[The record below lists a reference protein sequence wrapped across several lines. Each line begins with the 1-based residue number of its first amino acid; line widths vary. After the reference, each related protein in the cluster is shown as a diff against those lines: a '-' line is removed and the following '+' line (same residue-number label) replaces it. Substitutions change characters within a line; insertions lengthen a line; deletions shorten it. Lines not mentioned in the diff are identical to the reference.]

1 MEKFFN
7 DKGKEM
13 IGWDEIIEGGLS
25 KTATVMWWRS
35 WAKNA
40 PSKTTG
46 QGNPIIF
53 TPNGQFYLDYQEDK
67 NSVANIYNYDP
78 MSEIQNAEMQP
89 LVLGVQG
96 NVWCEW
102 IPSRERMQYMAIPRL
117 LAIAEL
123 GWSNPSQKD
132 WNAFARRLA
141 NQFERLNIMNI
152 NYLDILSLFI
162 INCLAGNLC
171 HHFLCTYCTH
181 SDLLLS

>member
-1 MEKFFN
+1 
-7 DKGKEM
+7 
-13 IGWDEIIEGGLS
+13 
-25 KTATVMWWRS
+25 MWWRS

-117 LAIAEL
+117 LLSPNWVGAIL
-123 GWSNPSQKD
+123 HRKTGMHLPGVLPTNL
-132 WNAFARRLA
+132 NASTL
-141 NQFERLNIMNI
+141 
-152 NYLDILSLFI
+152 
-162 INCLAGNLC
+162 
-171 HHFLCTYCTH
+171 
-181 SDLLLS
+181 